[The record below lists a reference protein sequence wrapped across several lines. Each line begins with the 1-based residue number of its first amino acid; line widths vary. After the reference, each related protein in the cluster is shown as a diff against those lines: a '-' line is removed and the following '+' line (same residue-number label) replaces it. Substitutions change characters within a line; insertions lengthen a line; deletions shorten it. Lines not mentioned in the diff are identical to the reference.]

1 MKGDVKSL
9 SEKLEISE
17 KQLSDQVNSF
27 HSKLEEKEVLLDKQI
42 NLLKTTTEDLA
53 KAKGALVTC
62 KDFLRLKEDK
72 LVNLEKSFE
81 DLTSKN
87 DQNVSRL
94 QTLED
99 SNQKLQSENVKIVE
113 DLKTFK
119 TELSQKTEA
128 IQLKEEE
135 IVQLKN
141 LVDRDE
147 SELKVRK

>member
-72 LVNLEKSFE
+72 LVKLEKSFE
-81 DLTSKN
+81 ELTSKN

-147 SELKVRK
+147 SELKVRN

>member
-72 LVNLEKSFE
+72 LVKLEKSFE